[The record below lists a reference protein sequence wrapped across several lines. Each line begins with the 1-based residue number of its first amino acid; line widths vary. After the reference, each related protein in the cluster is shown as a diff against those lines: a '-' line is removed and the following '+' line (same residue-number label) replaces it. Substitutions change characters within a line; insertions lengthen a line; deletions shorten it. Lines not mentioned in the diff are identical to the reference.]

1 MWIKNKEWLN
11 GKSFITSEELF
22 ENYLYITNKLGL
34 VLYSDEYFEDTKIFC
49 RSVLDFAVDHDF
61 ITWKQAYAILNIR
74 TTAERTKA
82 YRFKPSVSTKYVYRT
97 SSITDKER
105 DRMCIQLFGDDTH
118 KEELEGY
125 VKCYRDDG
133 SRYFAF
139 PTGNE
144 QLHDYI

>member
-1 MWIKNKEWLN
+1 M
-11 GKSFITSEELF
+11 
-22 ENYLYITNKLGL
+22 
-34 VLYSDEYFEDTKIFC
+34 C
-49 RSVLDFAVDHDF
+49 R
-61 ITWKQAYAILNIR
+61 
-74 TTAERTKA
+74 
-82 YRFKPSVSTKYVYRT
+82 
-97 SSITDKER
+97 
-105 DRMCIQLFGDDTH
+105 QLFGDDTH

>member
-1 MWIKNKEWLN
+1 MWVKNKEWLN
-11 GKSFITSEELF
+11 GKSFITSEEMF
-22 ENYLYITNKLGL
+22 GDYTYVINKLGL
-34 VLYSDEYFEDTKIFC
+34 VLYSDKYFEDTKIFC

-82 YRFKPSVSTKYVYRT
+82 YRYKPSVSTKYVYRV
-97 SSITDKER
+97 SSITDKQR
-105 DRMCIQLFGDDTH
+105 DRMCRQLFGDDTH
-118 KEELEGY
+118 EEELDGY

>member
-1 MWIKNKEWLN
+1 MWVKNKEWLN
-11 GKSFITSEELF
+11 GKSFITSEEMF
-22 ENYLYITNKLGL
+22 GDYTYVINKLGL

-74 TTAERTKA
+74 TTAERTKT
-82 YRFKPSVSTKYVYRT
+82 YRYKPSVSTKYVYRV
-97 SSITDKER
+97 SSITDKQR
-105 DRMCIQLFGDDTH
+105 DRMCRQLFGDDTH
-118 KEELEGY
+118 EEELDGY

>member
-1 MWIKNKEWLN
+1 MWIKDREWLN
-11 GKSFITSEELF
+11 GKSYITSEEMF
-22 ENYLYITNKLGL
+22 GEYNYITNKLGL

-61 ITWKQAYAILNIR
+61 ITWKQAYAILNIK
-74 TTAERTKA
+74 TTAERVRA
-82 YRFKPSVSTKYVYRT
+82 YRSNPTIIKRYIYRT
-97 SSITDKER
+97 SSITDKEH
-105 DRMCIQLFGDDTH
+105 DRMCRLVFGDDTH
-118 KEELEGY
+118 QEELEGY

-144 QLHDYI
+144 QLHYYI

>member
-11 GKSFITSEELF
+11 GKSFITSEEMF
-22 ENYLYITNKLGL
+22 GDYTYITNKLGL
-34 VLYSDEYFEDTKIFC
+34 VLYSNEYFEDTKIFC
-49 RSVLDFAVDHDF
+49 RSVLDFAVNHDF

-82 YRFKPSVSTKYVYRT
+82 YRFSPTIIRRYVYRT
-97 SSITDKER
+97 SSMSDKER
-105 DRMCIQLFGDDTH
+105 DRMSRQLFGDDTH

-125 VKCYRDDG
+125 VKRYRDDG